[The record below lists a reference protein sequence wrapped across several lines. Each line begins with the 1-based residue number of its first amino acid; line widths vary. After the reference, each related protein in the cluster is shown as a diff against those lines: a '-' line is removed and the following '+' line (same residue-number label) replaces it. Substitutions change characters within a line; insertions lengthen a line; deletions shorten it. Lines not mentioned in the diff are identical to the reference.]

1 MTIKIVIVDDHPLML
16 TALEDTLTSDPEIE
30 VIGTAANSKVLF
42 KILDQQVPNLLVLD
56 MGLPGIHGADLIRII
71 KSTYKELEIM
81 IYSASPAPEDISDA
95 LQAGA
100 IGYLTKDA
108 HKTELLSAIHK
119 VSRGES
125 YCPRNLLE
133 SIENIQKKREDRSPA
148 NLLTKREFQIAQC
161 IVDGKTNHEISKQ
174 FNLSETTVRVHINN
188 IVKKLDMQKRS
199 ELVHFILTHR
209 SLFE

>member
-108 HKTELLSAIHK
+108 HKTE
-119 VSRGES
+119 
-125 YCPRNLLE
+125 
-133 SIENIQKKREDRSPA
+133 NIQKKREDRSPA